1 MENRTYAKL
10 LENNQLEYAPK
21 IFKENGL
28 VIVPKADDD
37 SFFFERG
44 YYKVIDNKPAF
55 DLATQYIEILKWN
68 IDETFHILTSVYVVR
83 EKENVNIQS
92 NHVKRYSKLK
102 ITLFCIEMG
111 IWESVKSYLEK
122 IGYYDLFVM
131 ATFFLESDEYFN
143 KGLQMYVEAM
153 IAIGQSKDDIESLIE
168 NMKNFAYDGD
178 VTVNEEGRAIGL
190 Y

>member
-10 LENNQLEYAPK
+10 LEDNKLEYAPR

-44 YYKVIDNKPAF
+44 YYKVIDNKPHF
-55 DLATQYIEILKWN
+55 DAANQYIEILKWN
-68 IDETFHILTSVYVVR
+68 VDETFHTLTSVYVVR
-83 EKENVNIQS
+83 EKENTNIQS

-111 IWESVKSYLEK
+111 SWNSVKEYL
-122 IGYYDLFVM
+122 
-131 ATFFLESDEYFN
+131 
-143 KGLQMYVEAM
+143 
-153 IAIGQSKDDIESLIE
+153 
-168 NMKNFAYDGD
+168 
-178 VTVNEEGRAIGL
+178 
-190 Y
+190 